1 MTEKSKEFPWTG
13 ERIVT
18 SCALDHGGVI
28 EHLHRYAFAR
38 DLAAGKAVL
47 DIACGE
53 GYGSN
58 LLAQRAASVVGV
70 DIAPDV
76 VAHATEKYQ
85 RPNLEFR
92 HGSCLDIPMP
102 DASVDLLVSLETLEH
117 FVEHEVFLREIK
129 RVLRP
134 QGLLVLSS
142 PNRPEF
148 SERHNISYPHHVREL
163 DRQEF
168 DDLITP
174 HFRNIRM
181 VCQRLLFGSCLFPET
196 EATARV
202 GVYSGTF
209 TEVAFTPGLP
219 RVNMFIAL
227 CSDGEIPSFPVSLY
241 EGENTAQDQ
250 LGVVQNEL
258 NRVNAEREKLRRRE
272 AAMTAALEK
281 KVAENA
287 RLALEIKRLAT
298 RPS

>member
-28 EHLHRYAFAR
+28 EHLHRYAFVR
-38 DLAAGKAVL
+38 ELAEGKAVL

-76 VAHATEKYQ
+76 VRHAAEKYQ
-85 RPNLEFR
+85 HPNLAYH
-92 HGSCLDIPMP
+92 HGSCLDIPLP
-102 DASVDLLVSLETLEH
+102 DASVDMVVSLETLEH
-117 FVEHEVFLREIK
+117 FVEHTIFLKEIK

-134 QGLLVLSS
+134 GGLLVLSS

-148 SERHNISYPHHVREL
+148 SERHKICHPFHVREL
-163 DRQEF
+163 NRQEF

-196 EATARV
+196 ETTARV

-227 CSDGEIPSFPVSLY
+227 CSDGDIPPFTVSMF
-241 EGENTAQDQ
+241 EGENTVQDQ
-250 LGVVQNEL
+250 LAVVQNEL
-258 NRVNAEREKLRRRE
+258 NRVKEDREELRRIK
-272 AAMTAALEK
+272 AAMSAALEK
-281 KVAENA
+281 RVAENA
-287 RLALEIKRLAT
+287 RLTLEINRLT
-298 RPS
+298 SRPA